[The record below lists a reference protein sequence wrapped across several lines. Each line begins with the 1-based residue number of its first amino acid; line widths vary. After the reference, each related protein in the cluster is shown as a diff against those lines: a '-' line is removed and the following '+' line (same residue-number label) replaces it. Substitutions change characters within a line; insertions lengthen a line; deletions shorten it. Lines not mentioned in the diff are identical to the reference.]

1 MIILQ
6 LTPMS
11 PAGSHYKNIPVRIS
25 LLGII
30 IDLIVSNALGDIF
43 KAQHLYFNRYDA
55 LETEVIDGWV
65 MF

>member
-6 LTPMS
+6 LTQIS
-11 PAGSHYKNIPVRIS
+11 PAWSHYKNIPVRIS

-30 IDLIVSNALGDIF
+30 IDLILSNGLGDIF
-43 KAQHLYFNRYDA
+43 KAQPLYLNRYDA
-55 LETEVIDGWV
+55 LETEVIDVWV